1 MPFSDLIL
9 HLLNFAAPAFFMAL
23 LLASMARAMFGK
35 GASAR
40 SFWAQVGLN
49 FVVGVAVL
57 FVGLWV
63 TGRDGKMA
71 TYAALVVVCGS
82 TQWFLSRR

>member
-1 MPFSDLIL
+1 MPFPDLIL
-9 HLLNFAAPAFFMAL
+9 HLLNFVAPALFMAL
-23 LLASMARAMFGK
+23 LLALMARGMFGRS
-35 GASAR
+35 ASAR
-40 SFWAQVGLN
+40 GFWMQAGLN

-57 FVGLWV
+57 TIGLWV

-82 TQWFLSRR
+82 VQWALSRR

>member
-23 LLASMARAMFGK
+23 LLALMARGMFGK
-35 GASAR
+35 AASVQG
-40 SFWAQVGLN
+40 FWAQAGLN

-57 FVGLWV
+57 AVGLWV

-71 TYAALVVVCGS
+71 TYVALVVVCGS
-82 TQWFLSRR
+82 VQWFLSRR